1 MKTNQNQEELSL
13 EQLMEFNNFS
23 LDDNEKKQ
31 EIETDI
37 TLSNDDD
44 EEGKSKE
51 GEPNPDD
58 LEKEKKKSEHK
69 EPETK
74 ITLDDSDNTY
84 LDFVKEKL
92 DSGEWEDLVIED
104 EDGNEVRLSELKD
117 IDKDT
122 FKALEKEIKTQ
133 KDTEFKE
140 KYVSVDGLDE
150 VKKRLINIVKEGDLE
165 LAKALFQ
172 NPAALKEPYQ
182 GYDSN
187 NDEHNEDVLD
197 FYYQKALGHSPK
209 EAAALV
215 KAAKE
220 DLTLDVKAQKI
231 VDYQRNQFYT
241 NLKNREAQI
250 VAEKAR
256 EQETIKEYRKNLASE
271 LKQEGLSENLT
282 RKFVDVATK
291 TDSTGNYEIDTIYDE
306 WMSDPKKAKE
316 LIYFMLDKDNYIK
329 KVTANVKKDVQ
340 LDNLKRIKIVQ
351 DSSKVEKQKKEE
363 TSPITPFET
372 INFDE

>member
-220 DLTLDVKAQKI
+220 DLTPQ
-231 VDYQRNQFYT
+231 
-241 NLKNREAQI
+241 
-250 VAEKAR
+250 
-256 EQETIKEYRKNLASE
+256 
-271 LKQEGLSENLT
+271 
-282 RKFVDVATK
+282 
-291 TDSTGNYEIDTIYDE
+291 
-306 WMSDPKKAKE
+306 
-316 LIYFMLDKDNYIK
+316 
-329 KVTANVKKDVQ
+329 
-340 LDNLKRIKIVQ
+340 
-351 DSSKVEKQKKEE
+351 
-363 TSPITPFET
+363 
-372 INFDE
+372 

>member
-44 EEGKSKE
+44 EEDKSKE
-51 GEPNPDD
+51 GETNTDD
-58 LEKEKKKSEHK
+58 LEKEKSKVEPK
-69 EPETK
+69 ELETK

-92 DSGEWEDLVIED
+92 DSGEWDDLVIED

-133 KDTEFKE
+133 KETEFKE

-231 VDYQRNQFYT
+231 VEYQRTQFYE
-241 NLKNREAQI
+241 NLKNREQQI
-250 VAEKAR
+250 LAEKAK
-256 EQETIKEYRKNLASE
+256 EQENLKDYRKNLTTA

-291 TDSTGNYEIDTIYDE
+291 TDKTGNYEIDSIYDE
-306 WMSDPKKAKE
+306 WMSDPEKAKE
-316 LIYFMLDKDNYIK
+316 LIYFMLDKENYLK
-329 KVTANVKKDVQ
+329 KVTASVKKDVQ

-363 TSPITPFET
+363 TSPITPFES